1 MRPTREAA
9 GTANVQAEDF
19 HDSIRPGLIALLP
32 RLKRFADVLVGER
45 AEATALLRRALNAM
59 LAEQHRY
66 RRDRALDAFAFGE
79 LYRAW
84 RAERAGEDPSAQEA
98 TGASNLAALL
108 GDDADWETADFL
120 AGLPA
125 EHRLLLLLVYG
136 EGFDYAQAGRVLDMS
151 ADMVAARLVRI
162 CGAFADRLS
171 AARRKRRAA
180 GAEALRQVAPS

>member
-1 MRPTREAA
+1 M
-9 GTANVQAEDF
+9 QAEDF
-19 HDSIRPGLIALLP
+19 HDQIRPGLIALLP

-66 RRDRALDAFAFGE
+66 RRDIALDAFAFAE
-79 LYRAW
+79 IYRTW
-84 RAERAGEDPSAQEA
+84 RAELSDTEHPEA
-98 TGASNLAALL
+98 EEAIEEESLAALI
-108 GDDADWETADFL
+108 GDDADGETARFL

-125 EHRLLLLLVYG
+125 EHRIMLLLVYG
-136 EGFDYAQAGRVLDMS
+136 EGFDDAQAGRVLDIS

>member
-1 MRPTREAA
+1 MRPTPEAA
-9 GTANVQAEDF
+9 GTADVQAEDF
-19 HDSIRPGLIALLP
+19 HDQIRPGLIALLP

-66 RRDRALDAFAFGE
+66 RRDIALDAFAFAE
-79 LYRAW
+79 IYRTW
-84 RAERAGEDPSAQEA
+84 RAELSDTEEA
-98 TGASNLAALL
+98 IEEESLAALI
-108 GDDADWETADFL
+108 GDDAGGETARFL

-125 EHRLLLLLVYG
+125 EHRLMLLLVYG
-136 EGFDYAQAGRVLDMS
+136 EGFDDAQAGRVLDIS